1 MDEREIMKAL
11 LTIPVLPLF
20 LISGV
25 ALAEQ
30 IAPGNGLPG
39 QSKAVLPLAEFKF
52 SKLLD
57 KLYQASRI

>member
-11 LTIPVLPLF
+11 LAIPVLPLL

-30 IAPGNGLPG
+30 IAPGNGSPG
-39 QSKAVLPLAEFKF
+39 QSKAVLPLSEFRL
-52 SKLLD
+52 SNLLH
-57 KLYQASRI
+57 KLYQASGI